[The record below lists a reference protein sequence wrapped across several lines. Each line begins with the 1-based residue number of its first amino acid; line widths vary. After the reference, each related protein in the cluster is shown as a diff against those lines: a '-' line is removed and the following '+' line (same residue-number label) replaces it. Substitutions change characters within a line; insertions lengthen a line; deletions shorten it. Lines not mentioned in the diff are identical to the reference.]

1 MLLRWDYLCFLLLT
15 TNGTA
20 SRARAAKPA
29 LQPPEPPCPVLPPG
43 TGVSGEVG
51 VSGETG
57 AASVI
62 VSINILVVLPAE
74 FAALTVK
81 ELASAAVGVP
91 LMTSAELSVNPS
103 GREPLASVQ
112 VISES
117 PVAARVAE

>member
-1 MLLRWDYLCFLLLT
+1 MFFRWYYLCFLLLA

-29 LQPPEPPCPVLPPG
+29 LQPPEPPCPV
-43 TGVSGEVG
+43 G

-62 VSINILVVLPAE
+62 VSINILVALPAE